1 MIFQSTENRKTPK
14 VVAIVLVVWF
24 LSVAA
29 AGHAGALI
37 GSPAPLIG
45 GYVVGITLLLCV
57 FGLTIPPLRS
67 WLLSLELRFLVLLH
81 FVRFVGIAFLVSSAT
96 EGGLPAVFA
105 ERAGYGD
112 IFAAITALALA
123 VGFLPAIS
131 RFRRRLL
138 LSWNVVGIVDL
149 LQAVGTGVSIQ
160 LSGSSAMAPIV
171 TAPLMYIPF
180 YFVPLLMFVHLVI
193 FYRLAIGALESERA
207 PLNTIDTQH
216 HRLKVER

>member
-1 MIFQSTENRKTPK
+1 MFSQSIEERTIPK
-14 VVAIVLVVWF
+14 VVAVFLLLWF

-29 AGHAGALI
+29 AGHAGVLI

-45 GYVVGITLLLCV
+45 GYVVGTTLLLCV
-57 FGLTIPPLRS
+57 LGLTILPLRV

-81 FVRFVGIAFLVSSAT
+81 FVRFIGIAFLVSSAT
-96 EGGLPAVFA
+96 EGGLPTAFA

-123 VGFLPAIS
+123 VGFLPATS
-131 RFRRRLL
+131 QFRLGLL
-138 LSWNVVGIVDL
+138 LFWNVVGVVDL
-149 LQAVGTGVSIQ
+149 LQAVGTGVAIQ
-160 LSGSSAMAPIV
+160 LSGSSAMTPIV

-193 FYRLAIGALESERA
+193 FYRLAINALES
-207 PLNTIDTQH
+207 
-216 HRLKVER
+216 